1 YDRFLSTN
9 AGYALAYRS
18 RAMAY
23 VQLGRDQAALD
34 DLTRAVTVEPSSAE
48 LLTRRAFVLIRMTR
62 HDAALADLAEASRLD
77 PKLAIAY
84 VLRGGVYKRLDTD
97 TDRACAEWRTACRLG
112 DCRFFKS

>member
-1 YDRFLSTN
+1 
-9 AGYALAYRS
+9 
-18 RAMAY
+18 

-112 DCRFFKS
+112 DCRFFKSDCGGS